1 MNGGEFDIVIVED
14 SPSDAELVTRVFRK
28 HGLADKSIVLKD
40 GVEALDFLFA
50 QGTFAGRAGNRAPK
64 VILLDLKLPRVDGI
78 EVLRRLKS
86 DERTRKIPIVAL
98 TSSTEQRDL
107 KAAYELGVN
116 SYVTKPIEFSKFAGI
131 VAELGKYWVE
141 VNRLPSR

>member
-1 MNGGEFDIVIVED
+1 VNDRAVEIVIVED
-14 SPSDAELVTRVFRK
+14 NPSDAELITRVLK
-28 HGLADKSIVLKD
+28 KLGLAEKSILLKD
-40 GVEALDFLFA
+40 GVEALDFLLG
-50 QGTFAGRAGNRAPK
+50 QGTVAGRSGNGVPK

-86 DERTRKIPIVAL
+86 DERTREIPVVAL

-116 SYVTKPIEFSKFAGI
+116 SYVTKPIAFAKFAEI
-131 VAELGKYWVE
+131 VADLGKYWLE
-141 VNRLPSR
+141 VNRLPGR

>member
-1 MNGGEFDIVIVED
+1 MNDEEVEIVVVED
-14 SPSDAELVTRVFRK
+14 NPNDAELVIRVLKK
-28 HGLADKSIVLKD
+28 HGLADKSILLKD
-40 GVEALDFLFA
+40 GVEALEFLFA
-50 QGTFAGRAGNRAPK
+50 EASLAGRSVSGLPK
-64 VILLDLKLPRVDGI
+64 VVLLDLKLPRVDGI

-86 DERTRKIPIVAL
+86 DERTRQIPVVVL

-116 SYVTKPIEFSKFAGI
+116 SYVTKPIEFAKFASI
-131 VAELGKYWVE
+131 VADLGKYWLA

>member
-1 MNGGEFDIVIVED
+1 MNGSEVEIVIVED
-14 SPSDAELVTRVFRK
+14 NPNDAELVARVFK
-28 HGLADKSIVLKD
+28 KNGLAGKFTLLKD

-50 QGTFAGRAGNRAPK
+50 QGIFADKSVPGIPK
-64 VILLDLKLPRVDGI
+64 VILLDLKLPKIDGI

-86 DERTRKIPIVAL
+86 NERTSAIPIVIL

-116 SYVTKPIEFSKFAGI
+116 SYVTKPIEFAKFAEI
-131 VAELGKYWVE
+131 VGELGKYWLE